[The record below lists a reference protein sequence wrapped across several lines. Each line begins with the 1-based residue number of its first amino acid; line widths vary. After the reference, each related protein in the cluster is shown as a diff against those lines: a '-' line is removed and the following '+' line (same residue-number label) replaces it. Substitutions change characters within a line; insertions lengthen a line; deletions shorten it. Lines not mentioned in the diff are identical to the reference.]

1 MGLDQYATVK
11 SAAQDATPKFIW
23 RKHSK
28 LQTFMENLFA
38 AKTGRDVGDLN
49 CEDMPL
55 TSGDLTTL
63 ARLIANGDLPY
74 CDGGFFYGH
83 QFQDEAAAEYAEQDA
98 EFCAWAQAQIGAG
111 ETVIYS
117 CWW

>member
-1 MGLDQYATVK
+1 MGLDQYAYLE
-11 SAAQDATPKFIW
+11 SAGKDATAKFIW

-28 LQTFMENLFA
+28 LQTFMENLFTT
-38 AKTGRDVGDLN
+38 KTGLEAAELNCKELTLTPGDLN
-49 CEDMPL
+49 ALQQLVAGGE
-55 TSGDLTTL
+55 
-63 ARLIANGDLPY
+63 LPN

-98 EFCAWAQAQIGAG
+98 EFCAWAKTQITAG